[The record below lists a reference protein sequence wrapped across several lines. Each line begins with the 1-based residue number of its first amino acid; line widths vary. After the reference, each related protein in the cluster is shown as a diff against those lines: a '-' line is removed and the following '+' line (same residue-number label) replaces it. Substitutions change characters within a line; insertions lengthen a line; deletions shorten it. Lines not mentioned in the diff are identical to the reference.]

1 MRAIWFTSI
10 RGFQLFATQA
20 VYELPTSSADAP
32 SASIALALQ
41 SLFYKLQ
48 VGQSAAST
56 SRLTQSFGWGAAD
69 SFLQHDVQ
77 ELSRVLCDKLEENM
91 KGTSVEGTMQAL
103 FEGHTTTYIECL
115 DVPYVS
121 SRKESFLDLQLD
133 VRGCCDVLSSFERF
147 VEAEQLDGDN
157 AYAAE
162 GHGLQRARKGVR
174 FAHLPPV
181 LQLQLKR
188 FEYDSVQ
195 DGMQKL
201 NDRYEFPLELDL
213 SGFVHAPSGNPP
225 PDGLYALHS
234 VLVHSGGASGGH
246 YYAYVRP
253 TCAGADW
260 FCFDDDRVTRVGAS
274 CAIEDNFGGGGFFPR
289 VDGPPG
295 APGGL
300 FRGGHSSAYMLVYVR
315 IQDIPRVL
323 CPHSEADIPDHVRLR
338 IEAEAA
344 EKARV
349 AREQDE
355 AHMYVVVRVASDRDI
370 AGRLSSGRRDAAFD
384 MVDCA
389 VLPSLRVEKHAT
401 FHDFKELAAAQLGV
415 PVERQR
421 WWCWNVR
428 MNRTLRP
435 CRPVLA
441 EEDNAAIGALG
452 SSWQT
457 GTVPGLL
464 LYLEILET
472 PCRAVCKGSDHALL
486 FFKVRLLACVPWFS
500 PY

>member
-1 MRAIWFTSI
+1 V
-10 RGFQLFATQA
+10 QLT
-20 VYELPTSSADAP
+20 
-32 SASIALALQ
+32 
-41 SLFYKLQ
+41 
-48 VGQSAAST
+48 
-56 SRLTQSFGWGAAD
+56 RSFGWGAAD

-77 ELSRVLCDKLEENM
+77 ELSRVLCDKLEEKM
-91 KGTSVEGTMQAL
+91 KGTPVEGTMQAL

-115 DVPYVS
+115 DVPYTS
-121 SRKESFLDLQLD
+121 SRHESFLDLQLD

-147 VEAEQLDGDN
+147 VEAEQLNGDN

-162 GHGLQRARKGVR
+162 GFGLQHARKGVR
-174 FAHLPPV
+174 FTHLPPV

-213 SGFVHAPSGNPP
+213 TGFVHAPSDDPQS
-225 PDGLYALHS
+225 DCCYALHS

-253 TCAGADW
+253 TCAGLDW
-260 FCFDDDRVTRVGAS
+260 FCFDDDRVTRVDAS
-274 CAIEDNFGGGGFFPR
+274 CAVEDNFGGGSFFSR
-289 VDGPPG
+289 TDSLPPF
-295 APGGL
+295 APGRL

-315 IQDIPRVL
+315 IQDIPRVV
-323 CPHSEADIPDHVRLR
+323 CPHSEADIPERVRLR
-338 IEAEAA
+338 LEAEAA
-344 EKARV
+344 EKARA

-355 AHMYVVVRVASDRDI
+355 AHMYTLVRVAADRDI
-370 AGRLSSGRRDAAFD
+370 AERLSSTRHEAAFD
-384 MVDCA
+384 LVDWA

-401 FHDFKELAAAQLGV
+401 FHEFKGLAAAQLGV

-428 MNRTLRP
+428 MNSTLRP
-435 CRPVLA
+435 CRAVLA
-441 EEDNAAIGALG
+441 EEDGTSIGAFG
-452 SSWQT
+452 SSWQA

-464 LYLEILET
+464 LYLETLPA
-472 PCRAVCKGSDHALL
+472 PCHTVCKGLDHALL
-486 FFKVRLLACVPWFS
+486 FFKVRLLALRAVLALLTVPLRSCTIRQARPFRSWEVLWFPGTRAS
-500 PY
+500 DICERCAPRLLACLPRRVSCSSRK